1 MENQNLDS
9 LVLIIMTL
17 FAISFVYALVWMLK
31 EIKKAI
37 KEQDQ
42 IKEDE
47 SGDN

>member
-9 LVLIIMTL
+9 LVLISMTL
-17 FAISFVYALVWMLK
+17 IALSFVYAIVWMLK